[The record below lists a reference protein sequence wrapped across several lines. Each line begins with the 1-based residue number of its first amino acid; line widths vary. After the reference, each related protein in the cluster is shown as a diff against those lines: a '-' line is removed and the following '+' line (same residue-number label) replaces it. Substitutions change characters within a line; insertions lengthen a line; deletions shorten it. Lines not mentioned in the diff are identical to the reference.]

1 MEVPMT
7 KTLASTAMLVSLL
20 TVSGAAAGAQLKTDR
35 FYVGAGIN
43 QNDVDGA
50 DATGYQFFGGY
61 KLPVHIGR
69 ADTAIEVG
77 YWNSGDFDVYTPAGR
92 HSSEADGLWANGV
105 ISLPL
110 NDRVDLIGRAGADF
124 GDDDGLMAGGGLGF
138 DLGPRVQL
146 RGEYVVR
153 DRTDSLQ
160 ANLVYSF

>member
-1 MEVPMT
+1 MT
-7 KTLASTAMLVSLL
+7 KTLASTATLVALL
-20 TVSGAAAGAQLKTDR
+20 TISGAAFGAQLKTDR

-50 DATGYQFFGGY
+50 NAAGYQFFGGY
-61 KLPVHIGR
+61 KLPLDTGR

-77 YWNSGDFDVYTPAGR
+77 YWNSGDYDVHTPAGR
-92 HSSEADGLWANGV
+92 RHANADGLWANGV
-105 ISLPL
+105 ISAPL
-110 NDRVDLIGRAGADF
+110 NRSVDLIGRVGADF

-138 DLGPRVQL
+138 DLSPRVQL